1 MPGQE
6 GAPIMAMFKRLMG
19 NAKKW
24 DRRPGRAVLGVQTLD
39 RRDLPSASPLP
50 VLLVIAD
57 QRDFY
62 YREYADT
69 RTSILGQGVGVV
81 VAATTTQPSTP
92 HWNSGQAT
100 GTAGTITPQ
109 IALAQVDASNYSAIA
124 FVGGW
129 GSSMYQYAYND
140 PNGDGVIDNYYSDAL
155 YNGDSN
161 LGDGQIAQQKVVV
174 NRLINQFI
182 AAEKPVAAICH
193 GVTVLAWARVDGVS
207 PLSGRQVAVPHLEGS
222 PNQFYAGA
230 WRTGGYFTGQ
240 RDQVQAN
247 GGITTTSSG
256 AYGNPNTTADDVI
269 VDGRIIT
276 GENPASSPLFGLRI
290 AQRVLADMPAPPVFA
305 GPDLVVSGTSRPDTI
320 VVGSTSIG
328 NQVSVSINGV
338 SFGLFSLTSAGRVL
352 IEAGAGNDR
361 VVADTLNRA
370 TRISG
375 GAGNDTITGGLLT
388 DLIRGNDGSD
398 RLSGAAGNDIIV
410 GGAGD
415 DTIDGSDGRDL
426 LIGGVGTDRVRGGA
440 GEDILIGGTTSYDND
455 DTALIALHGIWLS
468 PAPLADRIAVL
479 TSPKGL
485 AFRPGD
491 TVQVGDEED
500 ALNGGFGEKNM
511 VLMGKKIL
519 QN

>member
-1 MPGQE
+1 
-6 GAPIMAMFKRLMG
+6 MAMFNRMMG
-19 NAKKW
+19 NAKRG

-69 RTSILGQGVGVV
+69 RTAILSQGVGVV

-92 HWNSGQAT
+92 HWNTGQPT
-100 GTAGTITPQ
+100 GTVGTIMPNV
-109 IALAQVDASNYSAIA
+109 ALAQVNASDYSAIA

-140 PNGDGVIDNYYSDAL
+140 PDLNGVVDNYYSDAL
-155 YNGDSN
+155 YNGDTN
-161 LGDGQIAQQKVVV
+161 LGDGQISQPKVVV
-174 NRLINQFI
+174 NRLINQFM

-207 PLSGRQVAVPHLEGS
+207 PLAGRQVAVPHLEGS

-256 AYGNPNTTADDVI
+256 AYGQPGTTADDVI

-290 AQRVLADMPAPPVFA
+290 AQRVLADMPTTPVFA
-305 GPDLVVSGTSRPDTI
+305 GPDLVVSGTDRPDTI
-320 VVGSTSIG
+320 LVGSTSTG
-328 NQVSVSINGV
+328 SQVSVSINGV
-338 SFGLFSLTSAGRVL
+338 SFGLFSLTSAGRVF

-361 VVADTLNRA
+361 VIADTLNRA

-375 GAGNDTITGGLLT
+375 GAGNDTITGGLLS

-398 RLSGAAGNDIIV
+398 RLSGAAGNDIIL

-415 DTIDGSDGRDL
+415 DQIEGGDGRDL
-426 LIGGVGTDRVRGGA
+426 LIGGVGADRVRGGA

-455 DTALIALHGIWLS
+455 ETALIALHGIWLS
-468 PAPLADRIAVL
+468 PASLSDRVAML
-479 TSPKGL
+479 TSPKGIG
-485 AFRPGD
+485 FRPGD
-491 TVQVGDEED
+491 TVKLSDEED
-500 ALNGGFGEKNM
+500 ALNGGLGSKDM
-511 VLMGKKIL
+511 VLKGKKIL